1 MPRCGRRSNDRE
13 HALDSPRVPSTPMP
27 DTRSHRGAA
36 PRDGALFAD
45 ELLPALRDAVTE
57 LSWLLSRG
65 YAEVSALALVG
76 NRHSLTTRQRTA
88 VMRCACTDEQR
99 ERRRAR
105 AIGLDAL
112 RGRDLEI
119 DGFNA
124 LIVSESALSGGL
136 VLVGR
141 DRAHRDLASVH
152 GTWRRVQET
161 SRAIEA
167 LGEVLARAAPRSVRW
182 RLDRPVG
189 NSGRLRG
196 LLAELAEARGW
207 TWSIELD
214 DSPDRVLA
222 ASGDVVASGDGWILD
237 RAPAWVDLPGAVIDA
252 HPGAWVIDL
261 APG

>member
-1 MPRCGRRSNDRE
+1 
-13 HALDSPRVPSTPMP
+13 MP

-36 PRDGALFAD
+36 PKDGALFG
-45 ELLPALRDAVTE
+45 EEMLPALRDAVVE

-76 NRHSLTTRQRTA
+76 NRHSLTARQRTA

-105 AIGLDAL
+105 AIAPEAL
-112 RGRDLEI
+112 GGRDLEI

-152 GTWRRVQET
+152 GTWRRVEET
-161 SRAIEA
+161 TRAIEA

-189 NSGRLRG
+189 NSGRLRA
-196 LLAELAEARGW
+196 LLAEIADARGW
-207 TWSIELD
+207 AWEIALD
-214 DSPDRVLA
+214 DSPDRALA
-222 ASGDVVASGDGWILD
+222 ATSAVVASGDGWILD
-237 RAPAWVDLPGAVIDA
+237 RAPAWVDLPGAVIA
-252 HPGAWVIDL
+252 ARPGAWVVDL
-261 APG
+261 APE